1 MSEPNRKEN
10 SRVELLVGAARNT
23 WLALSEDETQIIGRG
38 ATLEEALADA
48 RKNGIDD
55 PIVIWSP
62 KKWVQSVYSPA
73 VCQ

>member
-23 WLALSEDETQIIGRG
+23 WLALSEDETEIVGRG
-38 ATLEEALADA
+38 ATLEEALTDA
-48 RKNGIDD
+48 RKNGVED

-62 KKWVQSVYSPA
+62 KKWVQSVYLPA
-73 VCQ
+73 PR

>member
-23 WLALSEDETQIIGRG
+23 WLALSEDETKIVGRG

-48 RKNGIDD
+48 RKNGVED

-73 VCQ
+73 AHQ